1 MKTRLIHIN
10 GFYALISAMSVILE
24 QNDNS
29 FKNIF
34 IYFTDG
40 IAKEQ
45 IIKIFNAINESSNNE
60 LICFDTLSPKNI
72 NTKIIEFNH
81 SYQLEEVF
89 LSYPLNIKFNKS
101 INISMVY
108 EGWGLI
114 IQTLLHHHSNSN
126 TINAFYSIQNFNSN
140 AKHIPY
146 TTKSINHSIFKNLIV
161 KASGVMPPVELQDNA
176 IIFISSFIP
185 KHYNEEY
192 ATAYINEEIDICIQ
206 MATIFNSRVYFK
218 AHPRLDTETYN
229 EFAKKLENTEISM
242 LNYNFMIEGLFNKK
256 IQFILGNLST
266 ALLSASVLYN
276 IPCFTYSSKYKDY
289 YTVNIKILDNMLS
302 YYYPNI
308 FDFIDNNLTKDITV
322 YCNFHKEFISKEV
335 NQIIYNPL
343 HALHIKGKYSKFFM
357 GTLDYKI
364 KIIKTKILRFLYLF
378 KSRSERKALR
388 TKLKD
393 SLNII

>member
-40 IAKEQ
+40 IDKEQ

-60 LICFDTLSPKNI
+60 LICFDTLNPKNI
-72 NTKIIEFNH
+72 NTKIIEFNN
-81 SYQLEEVF
+81 SYQPEEFF
-89 LSYPLNIKFNKS
+89 LSYPPNIKFNKS
-101 INISMVY
+101 INISMVD
-108 EGWGLI
+108 EGWGVI
-114 IQTLLHHHSNSN
+114 IQTLLHPHSNSN
-126 TINAFYSIQNFNSN
+126 TIHAFYSIQNFNSN

-146 TTKSINHSIFKNLIV
+146 TTKSINYNIFKNLII
-161 KASGVMPPVELQDNA
+161 KASQVMPTLELEDNA

-185 KHYNEEY
+185 KHYNKEY
-192 ATAYINEEIDICIQ
+192 TTAYINEEIDICIQ
-206 MATIFNSRVYFK
+206 MATIFNSKVYFK
-218 AHPRLDTETYN
+218 AHPRLDTATYN
-229 EFAKKLENTEISM
+229 TIAKKLENTAVSM

-289 YTVNIKILDNMLS
+289 YTVNIQILDNMLS

-343 HALHIKGKYSKFFM
+343 HSLQIQGKYSKFFM
-357 GTLDYKI
+357 GTVDYKI

-378 KSRSERKALR
+378 KSRSARKALR